1 MADQPFGYPETPRS
15 GTPLK
20 RKWWNKS
27 ARQNNH
33 GYARA
38 FHEGMN
44 EQGYKITRLKISKPG
59 PLEDQKMNRVVPTM
73 LDITLMRLACATWT
87 GSCHPPLQILWSDW
101 SSELVGG

>member
-59 PLEDQKMNRVVPTM
+59 PLEDQKVSV
-73 LDITLMRLACATWT
+73 
-87 GSCHPPLQILWSDW
+87 
-101 SSELVGG
+101 